1 MNINSHYCEKVFT
14 QNANRRSRS
23 MRKCVHGE
31 CETPFTMHANTQ
43 FELRER
49 KFGYILYYTFDHGR
63 VVLLL
68 YAGDKSSQKR
78 DIKKAKE
85 ILKNYRSKSNEN

>member
-31 CETPFTMHANTQ
+31 CETPFTMHANTHNYQ
-43 FELRER
+43 VAVKEHNPRAVTTLFMVR
-49 KFGYILYYTFDHGR
+49 KKY
-63 VVLLL
+63 
-68 YAGDKSSQKR
+68 
-78 DIKKAKE
+78 
-85 ILKNYRSKSNEN
+85 

>member
-43 FELRER
+43 IWR
-49 KFGYILYYTFDHGR
+49 
-63 VVLLL
+63 
-68 YAGDKSSQKR
+68 
-78 DIKKAKE
+78 
-85 ILKNYRSKSNEN
+85 